1 MAAMSVKRAR
11 GNPSPEL
18 DLAAVMRVLG
28 DPVRL
33 EIVRLL
39 TDGRLR
45 TSGQIA
51 EHVNLPASTCSY
63 HLKQLLTAGITECWS
78 ERTARYPVLR
88 RKAIDDRFPGLITA
102 VLADYQPTAHP

>member
-1 MAAMSVKRAR
+1 MTLMAAKRTR
-11 GNPSPEL
+11 GNPPPEL

-39 TDGRLR
+39 TDGRLH

-51 EHVNLPASTCSY
+51 QHVNLPVSTCSY
-63 HLKQLLTAGITECWS
+63 HLKQLLTAGITECLS
-78 ERTARYPVLR
+78 EGTARYPVLR
-88 RKAIDDRFPGLITA
+88 REAIDDRFPGLITA
-102 VLADYQPTAHP
+102 VLADYQPAAQP

>member
-1 MAAMSVKRAR
+1 MSAKRAR

-63 HLKQLLTAGITECWS
+63 HLKQLVTTGITECWS

-88 RKAIDDRFPGLITA
+88 RKALDDRFPGLFTA

>member
-1 MAAMSVKRAR
+1 MAVMSAKRAR

-18 DLAAVMRVLG
+18 DLAAVMRALG

-63 HLKQLLTAGITECWS
+63 HLKQLVTAGITECWS

-88 RKAIDDRFPGLITA
+88 RKALDDRFPGLFTA

>member
-1 MAAMSVKRAR
+1 MSAKRSR
-11 GNPSPEL
+11 GNPPPEL
-18 DLAAVMRVLG
+18 HLAAVMRVLG

-39 TDGRLR
+39 SDGRLR

-63 HLKQLLTAGITECWS
+63 HLKQLLMAGITECWS
-78 ERTARYPVLR
+78 QGTARYPMLR
-88 RKAIDDRFPGLITA
+88 RKAIDERFPGLITA